1 MAIML
6 ITSFLRD
13 ELQMSTVV
21 NAVNNDPYDL
31 ARFVSAQNNSF
42 DQAFTEVKNGR
53 KSSHWMWYIFP
64 QLRGLGRSSM
74 SQYYGISGAKEASAY
89 LNHDLLGSRLIAIC
103 EALLSVEGR
112 SATDIFGKP
121 DDMKLLS
128 CATLFAYVAGADS
141 IFDKILEKYYD
152 DGVDQRTVQMLQN
165 P

>member
-1 MAIML
+1 
-6 ITSFLRD
+6 
-13 ELQMSTVV
+13 
-21 NAVNNDPYDL
+21 
-31 ARFVSAQNNSF
+31 
-42 DQAFTEVKNGR
+42 
-53 KSSHWMWYIFP
+53 MWYIFP